1 MISYILQT
9 SRKVTTVPGLEPSNK
24 DDGNLSD
31 ITRAGSLHMFLI
43 DLHKQFGPIASFWM
57 GEQLVVSIASP
68 ELFKQ
73 QMSVFD
79 RPGDLFQIIAPL
91 CGPTSI
97 QFLNGAEGRGRRQL
111 YDKSFL
117 HENLHVYTEGLQKI
131 SKEMVTKWGSLV
143 KEEHIPLQQYMKAF
157 ATKVVL
163 QCTLGAFF
171 LDDKEVFNFKQHF
184 DKAWSELEHRLQD
197 PSIPPEDS
205 PRGKAFREALKGLQ
219 GIIKKALQHREK
231 NRLAS
236 KESLIVDH
244 ILSVH
249 KDEDAQTSD
258 CLSYLVYGIPAA
270 GSLLTWCLYFLA
282 SHPTIQDKLKQE
294 LSGAGDFSPKSLE
307 KLRYLRQVLEETF
320 RCAVIVPWAARYQD
334 FDSELGGHKISKRT
348 PVVHALGVVLQDDN
362 LWPLPNKFDPDR
374 FSVENGKDRPT
385 LAFAPF
391 GFAGKR
397 LCPAKD
403 FVYLEAAVLVAS
415 LVSKFKVSL
424 VEGQVVNPVYGLV
437 TKPEDEIWVTVQ
449 KRN

>member
-1 MISYILQT
+1 MLDFVIFAVTFVVILFILVIWLYPT

-205 PRGKAFREALKGLQ
+205 PRGKAFRE
-219 GIIKKALQHREK
+219 
-231 NRLAS
+231 
-236 KESLIVDH
+236 V
-244 ILSVH
+244 
-249 KDEDAQTSD
+249 
-258 CLSYLVYGIPAA
+258 
-270 GSLLTWCLYFLA
+270 LTWCLYFLA